1 MLPREEIY
9 ERVWGYAMA
18 HGDRSVDVFV
28 RKLRQKLEKVSPDW
42 RYIHTHF
49 GIGYRFAPERISSA
63 VPVPEPVFASR
74 ARRARRGMTL
84 STGLCGLR
92 GIALPREDGVQ
103 SGVQIERNREQ
114 LRATETALERSIA
127 AGTPGSL
134 RLGAGGRRFKSCL
147 PDRRKPC

>member
-28 RKLRQKLEKVSPDW
+28 RKLRQKLEKVSPGW

-63 VPVPEPVFASR
+63 VPVPVVASR
-74 ARRARRGMTL
+74 A
-84 STGLCGLR
+84 
-92 GIALPREDGVQ
+92 
-103 SGVQIERNREQ
+103 
-114 LRATETALERSIA
+114 
-127 AGTPGSL
+127 
-134 RLGAGGRRFKSCL
+134 GAEL
-147 PDRRKPC
+147 AEV